1 MASAGLLSPS
11 RGLGVRNVDG
21 ACVRVS
27 TPVRRLLSPVRP
39 PAPAAARAGAERL
52 VARDLTGSFV
62 STDLPSRARL
72 RVLAAASKRSRI
84 GELRP
89 RIGVAGGVNAKRAR
103 KRSAVAGLARSPAA
117 VVSHVLA
124 DVSPVLAVNSTSK
137 LYTPAELLFAPS
149 SPISTAAGKARA
161 GSESGGGASGGGEDV
176 HATADAYAGIS
187 AMLTIFAMVMCCAT
201 LGVAAGALIE
211 HSGLNLSLLYG
222 GISESAATACAAA
235 GAYVAAAYAYARN
248 SIARR
253 ADLFCEV
260 LCPYSDSWQEMDR
273 VHATMWR
280 QCGC

>member
-1 MASAGLLSPS
+1 MLVSGGAYERGRARPPAGATARAAAPPSGRRATAGNRGAHPPSACGCEWTRRALASGGAAMASAGLLSPS

-27 TPVRRLLSPVRP
+27 TPVRRLLSPART

-52 VARDLTGSFV
+52 AARDLTRNFV
-62 STDLPSRARL
+62 STDLPRRARL

-137 LYTPAELLFAPS
+137 LYTPAELLSPPS
-149 SPISTAAGKARA
+149 SPISTSSGAPRHRSILRA
-161 GSESGGGASGGGEDV
+161 
-176 HATADAYAGIS
+176 H
-187 AMLTIFAMVMCCAT
+187 
-201 LGVAAGALIE
+201 
-211 HSGLNLSLLYG
+211 
-222 GISESAATACAAA
+222 
-235 GAYVAAAYAYARN
+235 
-248 SIARR
+248 
-253 ADLFCEV
+253 
-260 LCPYSDSWQEMDR
+260 W
-273 VHATMWR
+273 
-280 QCGC
+280 